1 LHKRIRSVEELELE
15 GRRTFI
21 RVDFNVPLTSDGRVA
36 DDTRIMAALPTIRL
50 AREAGA
56 RIILASH
63 MGRPKGERNEALS
76 LAPAGARL
84 AEILGCDVILPE
96 EPIGDGPIKLARD
109 LREGQILLLE
119 NLRFHP
125 GEKAN
130 DDAFARQLAALC
142 DCYVNDAFGAMHRA
156 HASVD
161 ALPRLIKER
170 AAGLLVQKEIVHL
183 SSVLEDP
190 RPPFVAVLG
199 GAKVSDKIKVV
210 DHLLTK
216 VDAMI
221 IGGAMAYT
229 FLKAQGIELGA
240 SRVEHDRV
248 DLARKVLLKAEARGV
263 KILLPTDHVVVD
275 NVAPDADTQVLSSE
289 GFPEAGI
296 AVDIGPESRDRFAE
310 LLSGA
315 RTVIWNGPM
324 GIFEMPAFAEG
335 TRAVAHAI
343 AHANA
348 TSIVGGGDSV
358 AALKQTG
365 LTPFIDHVSTG
376 GGASLTFLEGKGLP
390 GIEALK
396 IIVKAEEN

>member
-1 LHKRIRSVEELELE
+1 MHKRIRSVEELELE

-21 RVDFNVPLTSDGRVA
+21 RVDFNVPLTEDGRIA
-36 DDTRIMAALPTIRL
+36 DDTRIVAALPTIRL

-63 MGRPKGERNEALS
+63 MGRPKGKPNPAMS

-84 AEILGCDVILPE
+84 AELLGCDVILPE
-96 EPIGDGPIKLARD
+96 DPVGDGPIKLARD

-130 DDAFARQLAALC
+130 DDGFARQLAALC

-161 ALPRLIKER
+161 ALPRLIEER
-170 AAGLLVQKEIVHL
+170 AAGLLVQKEIMHL
-183 SSVLEDP
+183 SGVLHEG
-190 RPPFVAVLG
+190 RKPFVAVLG

-216 VDAMI
+216 VDAMV

-229 FLKAQGIELGA
+229 FLKAQGINLGA
-240 SRVEHDRV
+240 SLVEEDRVEV
-248 DLARKVLLKAEARGV
+248 ARKVLLKAEARGMEL
-263 KILLPTDHVVVD
+263 LLPSDHIVVD
-275 NVAPDADTQVLSSE
+275 KVAPDATHRVVRSE
-289 GFPEAGI
+289 DFPDEGI
-296 AVDIGPESRDRFAE
+296 AVDIGPESRERFASV
-310 LLSGA
+310 LSGA

-343 AHANA
+343 AHASA
-348 TSIVGGGDSV
+348 TSVVGGGDSV
-358 AALKQTG
+358 AALKQSG

-396 IIVKAEEN
+396 IIVKAEDA